1 MRVAIVSTE
10 TTGLTPSDEPVS
22 IGLLLVEVA
31 PRAGSLVRE
40 ITDYYG
46 SQEPTVP
53 ISEAATG
60 MHGLTAEMLRG
71 QRFDVGVIRAIVE
84 DADVL
89 VAHGAEF
96 NVRMLEK
103 VLPDIQRKRWRC
115 SVRQV
120 RWSQY
125 FHAPNHK
132 LDTLCE
138 HLRIFRPRPQIA
150 LDDCLAL
157 SKLLFQQMGAV
168 GHATPMGLLLAQP
181 DYVPRA
187 VAPGA
192 VGAAAK
198 APPQPPELPQRE
210 SGQGW
215 LPQVDEQPGGLS
227 RGLVLAA
234 VLLLLTVA
242 AMIWPDMMPRW

>member
-10 TTGLTPSDEPVS
+10 TTGLTPADEPVS

-31 PRAGSLVRE
+31 PRAGTLLRE

-46 SQEPTVP
+46 SQEPTAP

-60 MHGLTAEMLRG
+60 THGLTAEMLRG
-71 QRFDVGVIRAIVE
+71 RRFDVDAIRAIVD

-96 NVRMLEK
+96 NARMLGK
-103 VLPDIQRKRWRC
+103 VLPEIQHKRWRC

-138 HLRIFRPRPQIA
+138 HLHIFRPRPQVA

-157 SKLLFQQMGAV
+157 SRLLFQHMGAADQ
-168 GHATPMGLLLAQP
+168 ATPMGFLLAES
-181 DYVPRA
+181 DFVPRLA
-187 VAPGA
+187 TSVP
-192 VGAAAK
+192 VPP
-198 APPQPPELPQRE
+198 APPPSPAVPADA
-210 SGQGW
+210 GQSWMPKVETSHAG
-215 LPQVDEQPGGLS
+215 PG
-227 RGLVLAA
+227 RGLVIVA
-234 VLLLLTVA
+234 VMLMLFAGAL
-242 AMIWPDMMPRW
+242 IWPDLLRW

>member
-10 TTGLTPSDEPVS
+10 TTGLTPADEPVS

-31 PRAGSLVRE
+31 PRAGTLLRE

-60 MHGLTAEMLRG
+60 THGLTAEMLRG
-71 QRFDVGVIRAIVE
+71 RRFDVDTIRAIID

-96 NVRMLEK
+96 NARMLGK
-103 VLPDIQRKRWRC
+103 VLPDIQHKRWRC

-120 RWSQY
+120 RWAQY

-138 HLRIFRPRPQIA
+138 HLHIFRPRPQVA

-157 SKLLFQQMGAV
+157 SKLLFQHMGAA
-168 GHATPMGLLLAQP
+168 GQATPMGFLLAEA
-181 DYVPRA
+181 DFVPR
-187 VAPGA
+187 VAISIP
-192 VGAAAK
+192 
-198 APPQPPELPQRE
+198 APPVPPP
-210 SGQGW
+210 SPAVPAGAGQSWMPKVETGHAG
-215 LPQVDEQPGGLS
+215 PS
-227 RGLVLAA
+227 RGLVIVA
-234 VLLLLTVA
+234 VMLMLFAGAL
-242 AMIWPDMMPRW
+242 IWPDLLRW

>member
-10 TTGLTPSDEPVS
+10 TTGITPADEPVS

-46 SQEPTVP
+46 SQEPSVP
-53 ISEAATG
+53 ISAAATG
-60 MHGLTAEMLRG
+60 VHGLTADMLRG
-71 QRFDVGVIRAIVE
+71 QRFDVDAIRAIVD

-96 NVRMLEK
+96 NARMLEK
-103 VLPDIQRKRWRC
+103 VVPDVQRKCWRC

-120 RWSQY
+120 RWSQH
-125 FHAPNHK
+125 FHVPNHK

-138 HLRIFRPRPQIA
+138 HLHIFRPRPQIA

-157 SKLLFQQMGAV
+157 SKLLFQHMGAV
-168 GHATPMGLLLAQP
+168 SQSTPMGFLLAQP
-181 DYVPRA
+181 DFVPRI
-187 VAPGA
+187 VPPAP
-192 VGAAAK
+192 
-198 APPQPPELPQRE
+198 APATAPTGSPRPTRDEPAQTWTPQAEPRHD
-210 SGQGW
+210 GQM
-215 LPQVDEQPGGLS
+215 
-227 RGLVLAA
+227 RGLVLVA
-234 VLLLLTVA
+234 LLLILTA
-242 AMIWPDMMPRW
+242 AALIWPDLVPRW